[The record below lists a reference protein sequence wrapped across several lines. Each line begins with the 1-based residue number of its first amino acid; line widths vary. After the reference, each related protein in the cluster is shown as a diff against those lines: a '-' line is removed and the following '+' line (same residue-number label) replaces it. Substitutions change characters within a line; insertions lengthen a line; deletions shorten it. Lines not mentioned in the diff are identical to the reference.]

1 MLLTGEH
8 SVSLD
13 EKGRLLIP
21 SRLKSQFDTTTL
33 VVTKSSDSRRCLQVL
48 KPENFEKLANTLL
61 DDGEKSFDP
70 AWQLLQMHVVA
81 PATEVQFDKAGRI
94 MISANLRAFASL
106 ELKSEI
112 MVVGMMN
119 RIEIW
124 NKALYE
130 SYIAKADDPAEIENA
145 VKQEMPGAV
154 KK

>member
-21 SRLKSQFDTTTL
+21 SRLKSQLDTCTL

-48 KPENFEKLANTLL
+48 KPESFEKLANTLL
-61 DDGEKSFDP
+61 DDGTKSFDP

-81 PATEVQFDKAGRI
+81 PAEEVQFDKAGRI
-94 MISANLRAFASL
+94 MIAANLRAFASL
-106 ELKSEI
+106 EVKSEV

-130 SYIAKADDPAEIENA
+130 SYIAKADNPEEIENA
-145 VKQEMPGAV
+145 VKRAMATSDR
-154 KK
+154 K